1 MTLKFSQ
8 NILKKNTYL
17 RHRIKFHMDF
27 EYLHVKWKKNY
38 RKKEKITLG
47 CNYVI
52 SQRNRTLN
60 VDIYFLTL
68 PPACHKEEGVFFK
81 STHLHV
87 IHIFFHYKGIKYCDI
102 NECKRNK
109 KSQTFPGEISKV

>member
-1 MTLKFSQ
+1 MYIHCYSDIKIFTKYTLKKYLSKAQ
-8 NILKKNTYL
+8 NQIPHGLWISTCK
-17 RHRIKFHMDF
+17 
-27 EYLHVKWKKNY
+27 VGKKNY

-68 PPACHKEEGVFFK
+68 PPACHKEEGVFLK
-81 STHLHV
+81 AHT
-87 IHIFFHYKGIKYCDI
+87 CM
-102 NECKRNK
+102 
-109 KSQTFPGEISKV
+109 